1 MKIKTSAHRTYTSTE
16 IAAWI
21 RRYRASGVGLPA
33 FAKQHGLPPGRLHY
47 WVYQKGPTAHH
58 PRGQSSLVLQELKL
72 APGLSLSNWG
82 AEISLPVGPVVRFS
96 ATATPVWMS
105 AVIQALRPPC

>member
-1 MKIKTSAHRTYTSTE
+1 MKKDRLAPRTYPPSE

-47 WVYQKGPTAHH
+47 WVYQKGRTAHR
-58 PRGQSSLVLQELKL
+58 PPGQSPLVFQELKL
-72 APGLSLSNWG
+72 APGLPLSSWA
-82 AEISLPVGPVVRFS
+82 AEISLPAGSVVRFS
-96 ATATPVWMS
+96 ATATPAWMS
-105 AVIQALRPPC
+105 AVLQALRPPC